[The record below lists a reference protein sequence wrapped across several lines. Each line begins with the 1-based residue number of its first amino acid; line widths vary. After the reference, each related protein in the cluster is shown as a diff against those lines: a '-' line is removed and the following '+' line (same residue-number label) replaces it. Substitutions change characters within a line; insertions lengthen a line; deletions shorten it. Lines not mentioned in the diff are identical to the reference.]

1 MEMEN
6 EYPGQ
11 VEKQTL
17 KDLENTQTASGHK
30 NTKRKFILYSFG
42 AIILL
47 GAIFFIIREVNALL
61 KQGNYTS
68 IALPKKV
75 EKVDTT
81 GTHPPALTNVYE
93 KEAKNKR
100 REQFRQDT
108 KEKELELVQM
118 RWQNIYE
125 IKEEDLKKE
134 EPVADTLQLLLA
146 ALKES
151 NKEKKENQVAEV
163 KKTEVQRQEK
173 KHLAKKASKLSSG
186 QAKDLE
192 SNSREQK
199 YSKPYDAFNTTH
211 ASSEVV
217 SSSFSQTLE
226 LLIPAVIHGEHKVKA
241 GRKVTFRL
249 LEDAFINGTNLPK
262 NSLLIAVA
270 KFGSGRISFDGFKA
284 KVDGR
289 SIDLSLKC
297 YDQDLMAGISYDG
310 EGAIESSVRQSGNN
324 ALSDAANDLSSAIPY
339 GSLARASANLTRGVL
354 RGSSR
359 SRDMFIYL
367 NDGFKVFLETAKK

>member
-1 MEMEN
+1 MEN
-6 EYPGQ
+6 ESPGQ
-11 VEKQTL
+11 VEKQSL
-17 KDLENTQTASGHK
+17 KDLENTQRASTQK
-30 NTKRKFILYSFG
+30 NSKRKILLFSFA
-42 AIILL
+42 AIMLL
-47 GAIFFIIREVNALL
+47 GATVFIIREVNAVL
-61 KQGNYTS
+61 KQGNYSS

-75 EKVDTT
+75 EKIDTT
-81 GTHPPALTNVYE
+81 GTNPPALTNVYE

-100 REQFRQDT
+100 REQFRQDS
-108 KEKELELVQM
+108 KEKEMELAQM

-125 IKEEDLKKE
+125 IKEEDLKKQ

-151 NKEKKENQVAEV
+151 NLEKKETQVAEG
-163 KKTEVQRQEK
+163 KKTEGGRQEK
-173 KHLAKKASKLSSG
+173 KHLAKKAPKPSSG
-186 QAKDLE
+186 RAKDLE
-192 SNSREQK
+192 SNSGELK

-211 ASSEVV
+211 ARSEATT
-217 SSSFSQTLE
+217 SSFSQSAE
-226 LLIPAVIHGEHKVKA
+226 SLIPAVIHGEHKVKA

-249 LEDAFINGTNLPK
+249 LEDAHINGASLPK
-262 NSLLIAVA
+262 NSLIIAVA

-284 KVDGR
+284 KIDGR

-324 ALSDAANDLSSAIPY
+324 TLSDAANDLSSAIPY